1 MIYKCVLLNKVFLSK
16 TMFENEF
23 QILFYKVFSLISKG
37 YFSNQI
43 SILHYA
49 NKTLF
54 WPIYKVLL
62 EN

>member
-1 MIYKCVLLNKVFLSK
+1 MLHTGCITKNVFS
-16 TMFENEF
+16 NEF
-23 QILFYKVFSLISKG
+23 QILFYKVYSLIFKG
-37 YFSNQI
+37 IILKTIN

-49 NKTLF
+49 NKAL